1 MRNPGTRVSSV
12 VLERVFLMITLS
24 PGSLCDVCAE
34 EYGPHNLPHS
44 IPCGHVLCL
53 SCCNNILE
61 KTPSRLSPACP
72 FCRVQFTSDAVR
84 LIRIDFGGSG
94 YSTPRTPRSPRKPIL
109 EAHEADI
116 GDDDVLLFNPGTLKT
131 RAEARRLES
140 KVAKVAA
147 KKCSV
152 EEVTTLHKELQDWL
166 NSDKLDEQTSSLQLS
181 AALLRAILVNHV
193 AHSEATRI
201 AKNVEAN
208 LRERLEESQN
218 EKEKLEAELRS
229 LRSQYSQKAQECQ
242 TLRAELNRAKIKSVA
257 PSLGVPATPP
267 PTTTP
272 SGLTSPPRPSTTT
285 GSRSG
290 ATSPT
295 SPTRTS
301 YAPSFTSP
309 LARPAHPVHSRTTS
323 LHVSNHRSMT
333 PSVRSGTP
341 AVSGAD
347 IARPATIPPKP
358 RRMSMSTPTP
368 TKMTR
373 SSFSSDEKEKERQRS
388 DDKQR
393 EKDERR
399 VQLIQRWIPSIDAL
413 SRSPPTGR
421 PEKFE
426 SSLSTPAV
434 SRAMHPSMVPSRYK
448 TPLSTHSP

>member
-1 MRNPGTRVSSV
+1 
-12 VLERVFLMITLS
+12 MITLS

-53 SCCNNILE
+53 NCCTNILE
-61 KTPSRLSPACP
+61 KTPSRQTPACP
-72 FCRVQFTSDAVR
+72 FCRVQFARDGVR
-84 LIRIDFGGSG
+84 LIRIDFGSG
-94 YSTPRTPRSPRKPIL
+94 WSTPRRPTI
-109 EAHEADI
+109 EAHDHPDI
-116 GDDDVLLFNPGTLKT
+116 GEDDVLLLNPGTLKT

-166 NSDKLDEQTSSLQLS
+166 NSDKIDEQTSSLQLS

-193 AHSEATRI
+193 AHSEATRM
-201 AKNVEAN
+201 AKNVESN
-208 LRERLEESQN
+208 LRERLEDAQH

-229 LRSQYSQKAQECQ
+229 LRAQYSQKAQECQ
-242 TLRAELNRAKIKSVA
+242 SLRAEINRGHIKSVA

-267 PTTTP
+267 PNTSP
-272 SGLTSPPRPSTTT
+272 SGLTSPTRPQSVSTMS

-301 YAPSFTSP
+301 YASSFQSP
-309 LARPAHPVHSRTTS
+309 LARPALPMHSRTAS
-323 LHVSNHRSMT
+323 LHTSHRSMT

-347 IARPATIPPKP
+347 IARPATIPPKL

-373 SSFSSDEKEKERQRS
+373 TSSSSDEKEKERLRV

-413 SRSPPTGR
+413 SRSPPTGGRLDGSR
-421 PEKFE
+421 PA
-426 SSLSTPAV
+426 STAPRMV
-434 SRAMHPSMVPSRYK
+434 HSSMVPSRYK

>member
-1 MRNPGTRVSSV
+1 
-12 VLERVFLMITLS
+12 MITLS

-34 EYGPHNLPHS
+34 EYGAHNLPHS

-53 SCCNNILE
+53 NCCNNIIK
-61 KTPSRLSPACP
+61 KTPSRLTPACP
-72 FCRVQFTSDAVR
+72 FCRVQFSSDAIR
-84 LIRIDFGGSG
+84 LIRIDFGSG
-94 YSTPRTPRSPRKPIL
+94 WSTPKKTTI
-109 EAHEADI
+109 EAHDHIDI
-116 GDDDVLLFNPGTLKT
+116 GEDDVLLFNPGTVKT

-152 EEVTTLHKELQDWL
+152 EEVTTLHRELQEWL

-193 AHSEATRI
+193 AHSEATRM

-208 LRERLEESQN
+208 LRERLEDAQN
-218 EKEKLEAELRS
+218 DKEKLEAELRS
-229 LRSQYSQKAQECQ
+229 IRSQYSQKAQEAQ
-242 TLRAELNRAKIKSVA
+242 TLRAELNRSKVKSAA

-267 PTTTP
+267 PSSVP
-272 SGLTSPPRPSTTT
+272 SGMISPPRPPSTMS

-301 YAPSFTSP
+301 YTPSFQSP
-309 LARPAHPVHSRTTS
+309 LARPALPMHSRTTS
-323 LHVSNHRSMT
+323 MHVSAHRSMT

-341 AVSGAD
+341 LVSGAD

-368 TKMTR
+368 TKMMR
-373 SSFSSDEKEKERQRS
+373 SSSSSDEKEKERQRA

-399 VQLIQRWIPSIDAL
+399 VQLIQRWIPSTDAF

-426 SSLSTPAV
+426 SALASAT
-434 SRAMHPSMVPSRYK
+434 SRSVHPSMVPSRYK

>member
-1 MRNPGTRVSSV
+1 
-12 VLERVFLMITLS
+12 MITLS

-34 EYGPHNLPHS
+34 EYGAHNLPHS

-53 SCCNNILE
+53 NCCNNIIA
-61 KTPSRLSPACP
+61 KTPARLTPACP
-72 FCRVQFTSDAVR
+72 FCRVSFSSDAIR
-84 LIRIDFGGSG
+84 LIRIDVGSG
-94 YSTPRTPRSPRKPIL
+94 WSTPRKTTV
-109 EAHEADI
+109 EAHDHIDI
-116 GDDDVLLFNPGTLKT
+116 GEDDVLLFNPGNVKT

-208 LRERLEESQN
+208 LRERLEEAHN
-218 EKEKLEAELRS
+218 EKEKLEAELRNMR
-229 LRSQYSQKAQECQ
+229 LQYSQKSQECQ
-242 TLRAELNRAKIKSVA
+242 TLRAELNRAKIKAVA

-267 PTTTP
+267 PNSSP
-272 SGLTSPPRPSTTT
+272 SGMVSPPRPQSVSTMS

-301 YAPSFTSP
+301 YTPSFQSP
-309 LARPAHPVHSRTTS
+309 LARPALPMHSRTTS
-323 LHVSNHRSMT
+323 LHVGHRSMT

-347 IARPATIPPKP
+347 IARPATIPPKT
-358 RRMSMSTPTP
+358 RRMSVSTPTP

-373 SSFSSDEKEKERQRS
+373 SSSSSDEKEKERQRS
-388 DDKQR
+388 DDRQR
-393 EKDERR
+393 EKDEKR
-399 VQLIQRWIPSIDAL
+399 VQLIQRWIPSTDAF

-426 SSLSTPAV
+426 SALASATTRPL
-434 SRAMHPSMVPSRYK
+434 HPSMVPSRYK

>member
-1 MRNPGTRVSSV
+1 
-12 VLERVFLMITLS
+12 MITLS

-34 EYGPHNLPHS
+34 EYGARNLPHS

-53 SCCNNILE
+53 NCCNNIIE
-61 KTPSRLSPACP
+61 KSPARLTPACP
-72 FCRVQFTSDAVR
+72 FCRIPFSSDAIRVIR
-84 LIRIDFGGSG
+84 LDFGSG
-94 YSTPRTPRSPRKPIL
+94 WSTPKRTTV
-109 EAHEADI
+109 EAHDHIDI
-116 GDDDVLLFNPGTLKT
+116 GEDDVLLFNPGNVKT

-166 NSDKLDEQTSSLQLS
+166 SSDKYDEQTSSLQLS

-193 AHSEATRI
+193 AHSEASRM
-201 AKNVEAN
+201 ARNVEAN
-208 LRERLEESQN
+208 LRERLDDAQH

-229 LRSQYSQKAQECQ
+229 MRSQFSQKAQECQ
-242 TLRAELNRAKIKSVA
+242 SLRAELNRTKINS
-257 PSLGVPATPP
+257 
-267 PTTTP
+267 TP
-272 SGLTSPPRPSTTT
+272 SGLLSPTRPQSVSTMS

-301 YAPSFTSP
+301 YTPSFQSP
-309 LARPAHPVHSRTTS
+309 LARPALPIHSRTTS
-323 LHVSNHRSMT
+323 LNVSAHRSMT

-341 AVSGAD
+341 VVSGAD
-347 IARPATIPPKP
+347 IARPATIPPKT

-368 TKMTR
+368 TKMNR
-373 SSFSSDEKEKERQRS
+373 SSSSSDEKEKERQRF

-399 VQLIQRWIPSIDAL
+399 VQLIQRWIPSTDAF

-426 SSLSTPAV
+426 SALASAARAV
-434 SRAMHPSMVPSRYK
+434 HPSMVPSRYK

>member
-1 MRNPGTRVSSV
+1 
-12 VLERVFLMITLS
+12 MITLS
-24 PGSLCDVCAE
+24 PGSLCDVCAD
-34 EYGPHNLPHS
+34 EYGARNLPHS

-53 SCCNNILE
+53 SCCNNIIE
-61 KTPSRLSPACP
+61 KSPPRSTPACP
-72 FCRVQFTSDAVR
+72 FCRVPFSSDDIR
-84 LIRIDFGGSG
+84 RIRIDFGSG
-94 YSTPRTPRSPRKPIL
+94 WSTPKRTTV
-109 EAHEADI
+109 EAHDLIDI
-116 GDDDVLLFNPGTLKT
+116 GEDDVLLFNPGNVKT
-131 RAEARRLES
+131 RSEARRLES

-166 NSDKLDEQTSSLQLS
+166 SSDKLDEQTSSLQLS

-193 AHSEATRI
+193 AHSEANRM

-208 LRERLEESQN
+208 LRERLDDAHH

-229 LRSQYSQKAQECQ
+229 IRSQYSQKAQECQ
-242 TLRAELNRAKIKSVA
+242 TLRAELNRAKIKAVA
-257 PSLGVPATPP
+257 PSLGVPSTPP
-267 PTTTP
+267 PSSTP
-272 SGLTSPPRPSTTT
+272 SGMVSPPRPQSVSTMS

-301 YAPSFTSP
+301 YTPSFQSP
-309 LARPAHPVHSRTTS
+309 LARPALPIHSRTTS
-323 LHVSNHRSMT
+323 LHVSPHRSMT

-341 AVSGAD
+341 LVSGAD
-347 IARPATIPPKP
+347 IARPATIPPKS

-368 TKMTR
+368 TKMNR
-373 SSFSSDEKEKERQRS
+373 SSSSSDEKEKERQRS
-388 DDKQR
+388 DDTLR
-393 EKDERR
+393 EKNERR
-399 VQLIQRWIPSIDAL
+399 VQLIQRWIPSTDAF

-426 SSLSTPAV
+426 SALASAGRAV
-434 SRAMHPSMVPSRYK
+434 HPSMVPSRYK